1 MPARLWPR
9 PPFPVLTTFLGFTAA
24 FALCI
29 VVRLCSPLGALPP
42 SSSPHCSSPPL
53 FSPPPIMMVP
63 PPPFQSRVSSQL
75 MSRRLVQLGVPA
87 ERVTAATDS
96 AMTLIAA
103 AESFEA
109 AACGPRLTA
118 QLSSVR
124 HGTDV
129 VWARL
134 YDSLHGSRAT
144 SHAVTTAYSSALRL
158 SWATAAVE
166 AGKAGTTVRAARP
179 HADAPAVSS
188 TGVVPRSLPALP
200 ALQDSSVVAAAATA
214 VLPRRVKALKVPR
227 PARSAAIDAAA
238 AVVAAAAALEGVFV
252 GLRVSVQVSSLD
264 SGGDKARGEA
274 VAWARL
280 YDSLHVPG
288 VALTS
293 PVSDAFATALRGT
306 WDEAAPLSLSPPPPS
321 LSLPGSSTD
330 AVAATTAEA
339 TSSTPSLGSL
349 TVGTDGRRAH
359 ATGTATKQGGT
370 THKRRR
376 LSFSMS
382 TAGTPTT
389 SVAAPVSPHV
399 SAVDGSSVDVSVG
412 AGSTAPL
419 PVRGKRGRSGPVA
432 DLPLLPHSPLVSY
445 EPASAA
451 SEDEPLAPRSG
462 PVGGSGGSD
471 GEMAAR
477 VPPIAALPPPAS
489 VALLFPED
497 VARRLAAFAA
507 RGFPPTALARFEAAV
522 RQAAVEHD
530 VTGMV
535 LCCGDVEELAR
546 LLTQYYKGGTSAGA
560 LCLARSFIQ
569 KECR

>member
-1 MPARLWPR
+1 
-9 PPFPVLTTFLGFTAA
+9 
-24 FALCI
+24 
-29 VVRLCSPLGALPP
+29 
-42 SSSPHCSSPPL
+42 
-53 FSPPPIMMVP
+53 
-63 PPPFQSRVSSQL
+63 

-87 ERVTAATDS
+87 EQVTAATDS
-96 AMTLIAA
+96 AMTLVAA

-109 AACGPRLTA
+109 AAGGPRLTA

-144 SHAVTTAYSSALRL
+144 SHAVTFAYSSALRL
-158 SWATAAVE
+158 SWTTAAVE
-166 AGKAGTTVRAARP
+166 AGKAGATAMVAP
-179 HADAPAVSS
+179 PSVDAPAIASA
-188 TGVVPRSLPALP
+188 GVVPHSSPAVPTLP
-200 ALQDSSVVAAAATA
+200 DSSVVAAAATA
-214 VLPRRVKALKVPR
+214 VLPRRIKALKVPR
-227 PARSAAIDAAA
+227 PARSAAVDAAA
-238 AVVAAAAALEGVFV
+238 AVVVAAASLEGVFV
-252 GLRVSVQVSSLD
+252 GLRVSVQVSS
-264 SGGDKARGEA
+264 GGDKARGDA

-280 YDSLHVPG
+280 YDSLHAPG
-288 VALTS
+288 VALAP
-293 PVSDAFATALRGT
+293 PVSDSFATALRGT
-306 WDEAAPLSLSPPPPS
+306 WDEAAPLSMVPPSPSLPPP
-321 LSLPGSSTD
+321 GASTD
-330 AVAATTAEA
+330 VVAATTAMA

-349 TVGTDGRRAH
+349 TVGTDGWRVH
-359 ATGTATKQGGT
+359 ATETATKQGGT
-370 THKRRR
+370 THERRR

-382 TAGTPTT
+382 TAGTP
-389 SVAAPVSPHV
+389 AASDTALVSSHV
-399 SAVDGSSVDVSVG
+399 SAADGSSVDVGVG
-412 AGSTAPL
+412 VGSTPPP
-419 PVRGKRGRSGPVA
+419 PVLGKRGRSGLVA
-432 DLPLLPHSPLVSY
+432 DLPLLRHSPLASC

-451 SEDEPLAPRSG
+451 SEDGQPAPRSG

-471 GEMAAR
+471 GGTAAR
-477 VPPIAALPPPAS
+477 MPSIAALPPPAS

-535 LCCGDVEELAR
+535 LCYGDVEELAR